1 MPLNCPRLLVRILFI
16 EDNQLNREAIAE
28 YLELEGYEVRA
39 LSSGYNFLKYIQEFK
54 PNLILLD
61 IKLPGID
68 GFSLMEQ
75 LKNSEWTEIPVVILS
90 ALSFA
95 QDKHRAFQLG
105 ARRFLVKP
113 AILRE
118 IGRAIQAEIKQLTVD
133 N

>member
-1 MPLNCPRLLVRILFI
+1 MRILFI